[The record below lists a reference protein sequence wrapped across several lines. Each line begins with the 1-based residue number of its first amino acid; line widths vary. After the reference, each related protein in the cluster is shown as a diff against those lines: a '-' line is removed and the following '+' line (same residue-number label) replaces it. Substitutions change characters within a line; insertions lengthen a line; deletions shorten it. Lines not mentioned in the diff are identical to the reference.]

1 MFPSVS
7 FQTFFILCP
16 NIWFYFCILIIFYFY
31 SATVKIHYQT
41 LSKEC
46 GWFSWKCIWKVIDN
60 QCEVRICSIK
70 NLYNGYFESQFWN
83 GTQLCWYYWR
93 CWCDIWCW
101 GKIFFSWDIWN
112 SSALWQF
119 SQVAGSSRVKQ
130 GQTLTLTS
138 RAGCFYDFELFCWYH
153 VLHLPFLWVPS
164 FPHIYLLMAKW
175 IITYV
180 FLLTSPFH
188 YGWHHFEQFSM
199 EYWKKSR
206 IALFQLYCTL
216 WLFPKNLCHSLDQLY
231 AKLKP
236 IRFISHI
243 FLHL

>member
-1 MFPSVS
+1 M
-7 FQTFFILCP
+7 TILSGC
-16 NIWFYFCILIIFYFY
+16 
-31 SATVKIHYQT
+31 
-41 LSKEC
+41 
-46 GWFSWKCIWKVIDN
+46 
-60 QCEVRICSIK
+60 
-70 NLYNGYFESQFWN
+70 
-83 GTQLCWYYWR
+83 
-93 CWCDIWCW
+93 
-101 GKIFFSWDIWN
+101 
-112 SSALWQF
+112 
-119 SQVAGSSRVKQ
+119 RVKQ

-138 RAGCFYDFELFCWYH
+138 RARCFYDFELFCWYH

-188 YGWHHFEQFSM
+188 YGWQHFEQLSM

-243 FLHL
+243 FLRLQQFGWFYFEFSLALKGIFLSSDWLLWLHWF